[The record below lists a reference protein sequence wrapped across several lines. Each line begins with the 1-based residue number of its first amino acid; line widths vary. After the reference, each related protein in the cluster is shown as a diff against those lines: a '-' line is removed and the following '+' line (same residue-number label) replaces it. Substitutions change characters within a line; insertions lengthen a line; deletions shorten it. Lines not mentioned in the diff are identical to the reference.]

1 LVSFFHLRTFKI
13 FTDGASVCSSV
24 IVGTIYLQNSFQISV
39 VVHTRYSKTILT
51 MFNEH
56 SGGLN
61 AVAGEFLA
69 HIKFVGFFCLNYFCL
84 QAHVDKYH
92 FYFVALSTARFKVCG
107 FQ

>member
-1 LVSFFHLRTFKI
+1 MTVYLVSFFHLRTFKI

-39 VVHTRYSKTILT
+39 VVHTQYSKTILT

-69 HIKFVGFFCLNYFCL
+69 HIKFVGFF
-84 QAHVDKYH
+84 
-92 FYFVALSTARFKVCG
+92 FV
-107 FQ
+107 